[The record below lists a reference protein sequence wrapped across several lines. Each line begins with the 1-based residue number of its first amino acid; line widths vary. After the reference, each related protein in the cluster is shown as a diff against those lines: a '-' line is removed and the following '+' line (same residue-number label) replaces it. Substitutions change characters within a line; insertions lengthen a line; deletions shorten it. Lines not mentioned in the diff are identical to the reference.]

1 MRIMGIKKRNLE
13 PKSKKIESKS
23 KKLKSNKKDYSIF
36 LILTSIWVSFK
47 PSASFSIGVLSSV
60 SP

>member
-36 LILTSIWVSFK
+36 LILTSI
-47 PSASFSIGVLSSV
+47 
-60 SP
+60 